1 MATTESCVRDLRKAA
16 RISILLV
23 GGAII
28 VAIPPQ
34 HAQSA
39 EGRAARQIEREVIP
53 GADRMTGAER
63 EAYRI
68 RMQAAPTP
76 EEKEKIRA
84 EYVKTAA
91 VAAPSPLRGDPERGS
106 KLHSACFSCH
116 GIERYTRPLTYAMST
131 FTDSLLRASGLSD
144 TPPTEPAR
152 FKGRIQSLDM
162 LRAAVTRRNDLF
174 NPKMTPQE
182 IEDVVA
188 YLNATYYKFPE

>member
-1 MATTESCVRDLRKAA
+1 MATTEACAKDMSKAV

-23 GGAII
+23 SAAVI
-28 VAIPPQ
+28 VAITPQ
-34 HAQSA
+34 HAHSA
-39 EGRAARQIEREVIP
+39 EVRAMQQIDREVIP
-53 GADRMTGAER
+53 GADRMTEVER
-63 EAYRI
+63 ETYRI

-84 EYVKTAA
+84 EYVKAA
-91 VAAPSPLRGDPERGS
+91 VAAAPSPLRGDPERGS

-116 GIERYTRPLTYAMST
+116 GIERYTQPLTYAMST

-144 TPPTEPAR
+144 IPPTEPAR

-162 LRAAVTRRNDLF
+162 LRAAVTRRNDFF

-188 YLNATYYKFPE
+188 YLNAAYYKFPQ

>member
-1 MATTESCVRDLRKAA
+1 MVTTKACVKDLGNAA
-16 RISILLV
+16 RISILFV
-23 GGAII
+23 SAAIT
-28 VAIPPQ
+28 VAIPSQ
-34 HAQSA
+34 YAQSA
-39 EGRAARQIEREVIP
+39 ESGAARQIEREVIP
-53 GADRMTGAER
+53 GADRMTGAQR

-68 RMQAAPTP
+68 RMQTAPTP

-91 VAAPSPLRGDPERGS
+91 AAASSPLRGDPERGS
-106 KLHSACFSCH
+106 KLHSVCFSCH

-144 TPPTEPAR
+144 MPPTEPAR

-162 LRAAVTRRNDLF
+162 LRAAVTRRNDFL

-188 YLNATYYKFPE
+188 YLNVTYYKFPE

>member
-1 MATTESCVRDLRKAA
+1 MATTEACAKDLRKAV

-23 GGAII
+23 SAAVI
-28 VAIPPQ
+28 VATLPQ
-34 HAQSA
+34 HARGA
-39 EGRAARQIEREVIP
+39 EGRAVQQIEREVIP

-68 RMQAAPTP
+68 RIQAAPTP

-84 EYVKTAA
+84 EYVQTAA
-91 VAAPSPLRGDPERGS
+91 AAAPSPLRGDPGRGS

-152 FKGRIQSLDM
+152 FKGRIQSLEL
-162 LRAAVTRRNDLF
+162 LRAAVTRRNDFF